1 MSGPPSGSAS
11 EQINRSV
18 DFEWEGECG
27 FVLVCRVFIW
37 SKCTQISNKTLQ
49 TNTKPHTNKKTLPPL
64 PLRLRVALKMWD
76 DGCRQ
81 LLICQ
86 DNVLLSKGSIDEFRH
101 VDIEGDTLTICLS
114 LVFIVKIVSPDQH
127 LTDFD
132 DWSEESMY
140 YEINKY
146 LQYDISMNAS
156 GRRMYGYAILIWAC
170 PHEQEPDSVGLLQF
184 PGRQIG
190 SACITQGLASL
201 LCYPWR
207 TASCQ
212 WCPRGYTLKPG
223 WSCQ

>member
-37 SKCTQISNKTLQ
+37 SKCTQISNQTLQ
-49 TNTKPHTNKKTLPPL
+49 TNTKPHTNKKTFPPL

-132 DWSEESMY
+132 DWSEVSMY
-140 YEINKY
+140 YKY

-201 LCYPWR
+201 LCCPWR